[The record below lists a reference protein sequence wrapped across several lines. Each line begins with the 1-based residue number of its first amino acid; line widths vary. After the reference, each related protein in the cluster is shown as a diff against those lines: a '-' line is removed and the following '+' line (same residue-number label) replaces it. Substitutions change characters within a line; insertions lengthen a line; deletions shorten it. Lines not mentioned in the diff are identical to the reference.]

1 MDSNPPLFISPYFNT
16 SLFQNDGETLSFE
29 EADKRYLRING
40 GFVNGFT
47 NFLNGIQTG
56 NINLTSINGT
66 PYESFN
72 GNLDKVLNITTSLG
86 PMINTYSGSSHFQ
99 IYQESNSTAFLGTVS
114 THDLTLMTNNT
125 NRWII
130 NRDNGDLSSS
140 NSSIIM
146 GSSSNLRIGTNT
158 LTGTDIFRLTNI
170 TTGTASASK
179 ALVINSDRSISNINT
194 IGAQVVNCLTNTVT
208 PTIRVGNTNSLNNC
222 FEISYNNVALSSS
235 NNSIDIKAFGSSN
248 NLRLFANGELNMSTS
263 SSTLSITTNQIF
275 MASSTA
281 TLRLGVGVDTNDSF
295 NIRFNPV
302 SFGNISNNL
311 SIQAQNGNGR
321 FNILANGRV
330 GINMN
335 DVSQINQE
343 LVVNGN
349 VDLRGSVPQYRV
361 NGVALDDMYV
371 FKTGSTVSGPL
382 TMFQDNNSGTFR
394 TLMNWGSAI
403 VGTHNWSLK
412 YYRGSVPQNS
422 SIDIN
427 NNQNSHGISI
437 GNFDSASGSG
447 GAVCVFNGVNG
458 VGFINAGWGGV
469 SGAVHINC
477 GLSRSVGANRRYGS
491 STSDPSNQSGGTVL
505 IGLYTHFDTWQRGS
519 IYCTSDRRAK
529 KNIVE
534 WNTDEAM
541 NLLNDNVK
549 PVWYN
554 WNSDRDD
561 SAPHLGYIAQDLLR
575 AEVPSLIQE
584 FENEDIKEADEEF
597 KIPAGRQLV
606 VDYQKLSIYLV
617 EICKNQEKRISNLE
631 KILNEYDIVTE

>member
-1 MDSNPPLFISPYFNT
+1 MSSYPNVPTGSVFNPLDYSSQNEGLSIETADSRYTRIGGIGNFT
-16 SLFQNDGETLSFE
+16 SVET
-29 EADKRYLRING
+29 A
-40 GFVNGFT
+40 
-47 NFLNGIQTG
+47 
-56 NINLTSINGT
+56 NINLTSINGA

-125 NRWII
+125 DRWII
-130 NRDNGDLSSS
+130 NRDNGNLSSPL
-140 NSSIIM
+140 SSITL
-146 GSSSNLRIGTNT
+146 SATNAT
-158 LTGTDIFRLTNI
+158 LTIGSHSLTANNIFRLTN
-170 TTGTASASK
+170 TTEGTAIGSK
-179 ALVINSDRSISNINT
+179 AVILNGDRSISSINQ
-194 IGAQVVNCLTNTVT
+194 IGCQSLNCISNDSTAI
-208 PTIRVGNTNSLNNC
+208 IRIGTAISNNNC
-222 FEISYNNVALSSS
+222 FQINYNNVSSGNS
-235 NNSIDIKAFGSSN
+235 INSIDIKAFGSSN

-412 YYRGSVPQNS
+412 YYRGSVAQNS